1 MNTIRFALQLEDQSA
16 NTAIAA
22 VDTAPGDAPPEF
34 AELDPARAEGRDWHQ
49 VRIQATLGAAHAHAS
64 ANLLVVV
71 PVEGHPLGATADLW
85 IAFDDHLGEHTPPP
99 DAPDGT
105 QFDYQITIPVLLDD
119 SGSVDETL
127 YLGGQAGTR
136 GLLSGPEFLAG
147 TLVDN
152 PPLPPL
158 RYAMYLRNQRGFT
171 KLHHNSGQWDA
182 LRGKRVLLF
191 LHGTGM
197 GAKSSMDKMGP
208 LVEKLLT
215 LYDDRVIAFNH
226 ITVLKSVADN
236 VRELLA
242 RVPADMEMEVDIV
255 CVSRGGVVARY
266 FVEQADY
273 GARKI
278 DVHNVIY
285 VASPLTGTPT
295 ALPSK
300 KDVALTFRGVFHE
313 APTPQHGQVPVK
325 PENEPTGGP
334 GRWSPEDDLFPG
346 RRDQAPGSPLL
357 TTLNTQPKGDP
368 RARHPNLVYRG
379 ITSRYQLPPPKAA
392 YAGLRDKIAEMRQQV
407 LKAFTFVRSGREL
420 LAENDLIVPND
431 AALGVGVQ
439 AAELDGL
446 LPIDGDRAHVW
457 EPDDRVTHLG
467 YLSHPGT
474 RDRIFT
480 WLSV

>member
-1 MNTIRFALQLEDQSA
+1 MTTIQFALQLHDESA
-16 NTAIAA
+16 TGPFGRA
-22 VDTAPGDAPPEF
+22 DTALGEAPAEF
-34 AELDPARAEGRDWHQ
+34 SDLDDRADDRTWHQ
-49 VRIQATLGAAHAHAS
+49 ARIQSSMGSDHAHAS

-71 PVEGHPLGATADLW
+71 PYKSHPLGRTSDLW
-85 IAFDDHLGEHTPPP
+85 VIFDDHLDEHPAPAE
-99 DAPDGT
+99 APDGS
-105 QFDYQITIPVLLDD
+105 QQDYMLKIPVLLDEN
-119 SGSVDETL
+119 GSVDETL
-127 YLGGQAGTR
+127 YLGGQEGTR

-147 TLVDN
+147 TLVND

-158 RYAMYLRNQRGFT
+158 RYAMYQRSGRGWT
-171 KLHHNSGQWDA
+171 KLHHNSGQWDTM
-182 LRGKRVLLF
+182 RGKRVLLF

-197 GAKSSMDKMGP
+197 GAKASMGKMGP
-208 LVEKLLT
+208 LVDKLLN

-236 VRELLA
+236 VKHLLD
-242 RVPADMEMEVDIV
+242 RVPADMDMEVDIV

-278 DVHNVIY
+278 DVRNVIY

-300 KDVALTFRGVFHE
+300 KDVAMAFRGIFHE
-313 APTPQHGQVPVK
+313 APTPEHGQVPVK

-334 GRWSPEDDLFPG
+334 GSWSSEDDLFPG
-346 RRDQAPGSPLL
+346 RKDQAPGSPLL
-357 TTLNTQPKGDP
+357 TTMNTHPKGDP
-368 RARHPNLVYRG
+368 RARHPHLVYRG
-379 ITSRYQLPPPKAA
+379 ITSRYQLPPPRAA
-392 YAGLRDKIAEMRQQV
+392 YAGLRDKVAEMRKQV
-407 LKAFTFVRSGREL
+407 LQAFTFKRAGREL

-431 AALGVGVQ
+431 AALGVGVD
-439 AAELDGL
+439 AVELDGL

-457 EPDDRVTHLG
+457 QPDDRVTHLG